1 MQSSRRLSFL
11 LIPILALAGLTGC
24 RSDKPAAAQSQKPD
38 AQPRAVRLVPVAQ
51 TPVARV
57 VTVNG
62 TLAAFDQATVSLKVP
77 GRLRVV
83 AVDLGTVVRKGQLVA
98 QVEETDYD
106 LRVKQ
111 AEAAL
116 AQARVRI
123 GLSPDGTDDAVDP
136 RQTGSV
142 RRAQATLDQ
151 TRVARDRVSALY
163 QQGVAARADLDLAE
177 QNYQVAQ
184 GNYQDA
190 VEEIRNRQG
199 VLAQRRSELALAKQQ
214 LADTKIVA
222 PFDGVVQQKQASIG
236 EYLAAGAPIAL
247 IVKINPLRLR
257 AEVPERDAPTV
268 RAGQEVNVSVEGD
281 PSPHS
286 GRVVRISPSITEQTR
301 TLIVEAE
308 VMNRGTLRPGGFV
321 RADIVTENGAS
332 AVTVPAK
339 AVVTF
344 AGIDK
349 VLMVKDGKAVEKVV
363 TIGRRTAE
371 WTEIVNGVKP
381 GDQVVAEPGNLQ
393 SGQPVTLAK

>member
-1 MQSSRRLSFL
+1 MRHLRSFSLS
-11 LIPILALAGLTGC
+11 LISVLALAGLTGC
-24 RSDKPAAAQSQKPD
+24 RSEKPAAAQSQKPD
-38 AQPRAVRLVPVAQ
+38 AQPRAVRLVAVAQ

-83 AVDLGTVVRKGQLVA
+83 AVDLGTVVRKGQLIA

-106 LRVKQ
+106 LRVNQ

-116 AQARVRI
+116 AQARARI

-199 VLAQRRSELALAKQQ
+199 LLAQRRSELALARQQ
-214 LADTKIVA
+214 LADTKIIA

-257 AEVPERDAPTV
+257 AEVPERDAPTI
-268 RAGQEVNVSVEGD
+268 RSGQEVNVTVEGD

-321 RADIVTENGAS
+321 RAEIVTENAAS

-339 AVVTF
+339 SVVTF

-363 TIGRRTAE
+363 TTGRRTAD

-393 SGQPVTLAK
+393 SGQPVTVGR